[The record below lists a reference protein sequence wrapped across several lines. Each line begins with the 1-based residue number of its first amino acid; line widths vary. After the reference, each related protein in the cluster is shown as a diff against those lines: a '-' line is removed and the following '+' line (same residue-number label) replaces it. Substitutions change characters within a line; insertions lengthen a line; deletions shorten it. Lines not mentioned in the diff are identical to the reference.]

1 MDYNRTFG
9 KHDVNAMFIY
19 NQDELVTQL
28 FSGDLI
34 AALPK
39 RKQGV
44 AARLSYAYDGKY
56 LAEVNMV
63 TMVPRILPKDT
74 VGDSSLLLQWD
85 ITSVRKRS
93 LNL

>member
-1 MDYNRTFG
+1 
-9 KHDVNAMFIY
+9 MFIY

-56 LAEVNMV
+56 LAEVNMGYNGSENFAKGH
-63 TMVPRILPKDT
+63 RWGILPFYCS
-74 VGDSSLLLQWD
+74 G
-85 ITSVRKRS
+85 I
-93 LNL
+93 